1 MTPKAYAPRVPQ
13 GATFTQFDIQQVIR
27 WMKAPDAA
35 YGATA
40 AARTQT
46 RDTILLTALD
56 EAVADL
62 KRRMGDDTAK
72 WKWGDIHTADLVHPL
87 ATTDALKA
95 LFRVEPVRRGGDAY
109 TVMAAS
115 SPSATNTKQVSGA
128 SYMFVF
134 DVKNWDASTGL
145 SVPGNSAQP
154 RSPHYADL
162 APRWGEGQYF
172 PLAFSRAQVEAN
184 TKDRLM
190 LQPLRE

>member
-1 MTPKAYAPRVPQ
+1 
-13 GATFTQFDIQQVIR
+13 
-27 WMKAPDAA
+27 
-35 YGATA
+35 
-40 AARTQT
+40 
-46 RDTILLTALD
+46 
-56 EAVADL
+56 
-62 KRRMGDDTAK
+62 
-72 WKWGDIHTADLVHPL
+72 
-87 ATTDALKA
+87 
-95 LFRVEPVRRGGDAY
+95 
-109 TVMAAS
+109 MAAS
-115 SPSATNTKQVSGA
+115 VSSTNTNQVSGA

-190 LQPLRE
+190 LQPLREFTAPTSAAGEPQFRPVQPDLFDDGGAQTTSGPITTTTGSRISFVGPTWPPQSSYHNDGGGTFTDVAAGRRRRKTRAAMGRFNGDGQMDLYVASPAARGSPAKAT